1 MLQQAILNYLETKEK
16 ILKILQIDTIK
27 KKQIEI
33 TELKNNNLKKI
44 SLDKLNSRME
54 LREKRISE
62 PEDIIIESIQS
73 KQHIGKELKKQ

>member
-1 MLQQAILNYLETKEK
+1 
-16 ILKILQIDTIK
+16 
-27 KKQIEI
+27 
-33 TELKNNNLKKI
+33 
-44 SLDKLNSRME
+44 ME